1 MRLPGTPLTRSAT
14 IVPLAALVALVV
26 VWGHKLV
33 PAVEVIVVLLLA
45 GAVLA
50 AVHHAEVVA
59 HRVGEPYGSLI
70 LAVAVTVIEV
80 GLIITLMVSGGPG
93 TASLARDTVF
103 AAVMIT
109 CNGIAGLSLLVTAL
123 RRGVAVFNPEGTG
136 AALTTVITLATLSLV
151 LPTFTMSSPGPQF
164 SGAQLAFAAVTSLV
178 LYMLFVFVQ
187 SVRHRDYF
195 LPVSGTGRHTTDPLP
210 ATASGS
216 PAAVDAAEPD
226 DEHAATPSARAALFS
241 LSLLL
246 VALVAVVGLAKVES
260 KTIEQVV
267 ADAGLPNTVVGVV
280 IALLILLPETI
291 AAVRNA
297 RRDRAQIS
305 LNLAL
310 GSAMA
315 SIGLTIPAIA
325 VASIWLDGP
334 LLLGLGPTQIVL
346 LALTAVAGVLTV
358 MPGRATVLPAAVH
371 LTICSGYLFLAA
383 NP

>member
-1 MRLPGTPLTRSAT
+1 MKLPATGTFLTRPST
-14 IVPLAALVALVV
+14 IAPLAALVALVL
-26 VWGHKLV
+26 VWGHQLA
-33 PAVEVIVVLLLA
+33 PALEVVVVLLLA

-164 SGAQLAFAAVTSLV
+164 SGAQLVFAAVSSLV
-178 LYMLFVFVQ
+178 LYVLFVFVQ

-195 LPVSGTGRHTTDPLP
+195 LPITSTGRHTTD
-210 ATASGS
+210 
-216 PAAVDAAEPD
+216 AAEPVE
-226 DEHAATPSARAALFS
+226 DEHAATPTARAALS
-241 LSLLL
+241 SLLL
-246 VALVAVVGLAKVES
+246 LLTALVAVVGLAKVES
-260 KTIEQVV
+260 KTIEEVV
-267 ADAGLPNTVVGVV
+267 AGAGLPHTVVGVV

-334 LLLGLGPTQIVL
+334 LLLGLGPTEIVL
-346 LALTAVAGVLTV
+346 LALTAIAGVLTV
-358 MPGRATVLPAAVH
+358 MPGRATVLQATVH